1 MIIVTGTKRSG
12 TSMWMQLLQA
22 AGFPPIGDA
31 FPRNWGKTIREANPA
46 GFWESKLRNGIYYRT
61 NPDPETGTYL
71 FPEQTERRA
80 VKVFIPG
87 LVKTDRA
94 FIGRVIATFRPW
106 RQYVRSLNRLYA
118 MERESKARE
127 KRESDLLPPAVMSP
141 VIEWWV
147 ENFSLLSDIITRR
160 YPFCMVA
167 YESILQKPDLAIRRV
182 FDWLGEGDVE
192 AAIQQVEPSLR
203 TQDDLGDSPVE
214 HGVDL
219 EPEVIQT
226 FDALY
231 EVVLAQKP
239 IDQPFI
245 DLLNAT
251 NQRLGDRIEAAVQET
266 AKAQLERQRRLV
278 ARRKARTGE
287 KKDPEA
293 PARAEKSAGIV
304 EAHFLGSGD
313 AFGSGGRFQTCIAI
327 RTSEDLFLV
336 DCGASSLIAMR
347 QQGIDPRDVSRILI
361 THLHGD
367 HFGGLPFFLLDAQLV
382 SKRAAPL
389 TIIGPP
395 GLENRLVEAMEVLF
409 PGSSKVEPRFELR
422 LVELRP
428 RTPTAIDQIEVTAF
442 PVAHFSGAPSYSLRV
457 QVEHK
462 VFVYSGDTQW
472 TDTLIEASD
481 QADLFVCECY
491 VFDKEVPLHNTYRAI
506 KEHLPRMTCK
516 RIILAHM
523 SEDMLLRRSE
533 VELEMAEDDLRVTL

>member
-1 MIIVTGTKRSG
+1 MILVTGTKRSG
-12 TSMWMQLLQA
+12 TSMWMQFLQA
-22 AGFPPIGDA
+22 AGFPSIGDA
-31 FPRNWGKTIREANPA
+31 FPRNWEKTIKEANPA

-71 FPEQTERRA
+71 FPEHTQRHA

-94 FIGRVIATFRPW
+94 FIGKVIATFRPW
-106 RQYVRSLNRLYA
+106 REYKRSLTRLYA
-118 MERESKARE
+118 MERESKARD
-127 KRESDLLPPAVMSP
+127 KSKSDLPAPVFMPP

-147 ENFSLLSDIITRR
+147 ENFSLLSDIVTRR

-167 YESILQKPDLAIRRV
+167 YESILQEPDAAIRRV
-182 FDWLGEGDVE
+182 FNWLGEGDVE
-192 AAIQQVEPSLR
+192 AAIRRVEPSLR
-203 TQDDLGDSPVE
+203 TQSGLGDAPDE
-214 HGVDL
+214 EETDL
-219 EPEVIQT
+219 EPEVIET

-231 EVVLAQKP
+231 EVVRAQKP
-239 IDQPFI
+239 LQQSFI
-245 DLLNAT
+245 DRLNAT
-251 NQRLGDRIEAAVQET
+251 NQRLGDRIQAAVQET
-266 AKAQLERQRRLV
+266 AKGQLERRRKLA
-278 ARRKARTGE
+278 ARRKVKAAE
-287 KKDPEA
+287 KQGEA
-293 PARAEKSAGIV
+293 PVRAEGGVGTV
-304 EAHFLGSGD
+304 EAHFVGSGD

-347 QQGIDPRDVSRILI
+347 QQGIDPRDVSKILI

-395 GLENRLVEAMEVLF
+395 GLEKRLLEAMEVLF
-409 PGSSKVEPRFELR
+409 AGSSKVEPRFELR
-422 LVELRP
+422 LVELRL

-442 PVAHFSGAPSYSLRV
+442 PAAHFSGAPSYSLRV

-481 QADLFVCECY
+481 NADLFVCECY
-491 VFDKEVPLHNTYRAI
+491 VFDKEVPLHSTYRAI
-506 KEHLPRMTCK
+506 KEHLPRLTCK
-516 RIILAHM
+516 RIILTHM
-523 SEDMLLRRSE
+523 SEDVLLRQSE
-533 VELEMAEDDLRVTL
+533 VELEMAEDSLRLTL